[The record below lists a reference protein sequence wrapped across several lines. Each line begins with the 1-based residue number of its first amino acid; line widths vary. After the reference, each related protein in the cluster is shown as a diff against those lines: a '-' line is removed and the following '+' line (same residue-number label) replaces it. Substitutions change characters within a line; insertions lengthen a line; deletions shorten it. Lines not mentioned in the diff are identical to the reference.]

1 MAPTTKLLAAL
12 AFLLLTQLP
21 STTAQ
26 GSTQT
31 CILRAGEYV
40 MDVTALASTQ
50 FPLEYDSPDG
60 HKYRAVLCGAT
71 PVLADSCK
79 V

>member
-12 AFLLLTQLP
+12 ALLLLIQLP
-21 STTAQ
+21 STAQ

-31 CILRAGEYV
+31 CILRAGEYI